1 MKFAMRNMMGIALL
15 AMLGL
20 AGCTA
25 ASGPTFSAY
34 SVALPD
40 GGQAY
45 RVICG
50 GVFEGPQVCQRE
62 AQQICHD
69 QAVHVLEG
77 VSPLDQTRRGAPDNR
92 ELTFQCGVP
101 PQEPAPVPVVQAAP
115 VAPQVLTLSGDASFD
130 TGKAILTPA
139 ARTRLD
145 SLIERTRGLKADTVT
160 VDGYTDSI
168 GSDAYNLDL
177 SRRRAESVVA
187 YLRTHG
193 LKADRFDA
201 HAFGKADPVASN
213 TTTAGRAQNRR
224 VEVRLSTIQIG
235 PGVQ

>member
-1 MKFAMRNMMGIALL
+1 MKFATRNMTGIGLL
-15 AMLGL
+15 VILGL

-50 GVFEGPQVCQRE
+50 GIFEGPQVCQRE
-62 AQQICHD
+62 AQKICRGRD
-69 QAVHVLEG
+69 VRVLEG
-77 VSPLDQTRRGAPDNR
+77 VSPLGQAHDGSPDNR

-101 PQEPAPVPVVQAAP
+101 PQAAPSPVPAPVP
-115 VAPQVLTLSGDASFD
+115 PQELTLSSDAAFD
-130 TGKAILTPA
+130 TGKATLTPVA
-139 ARTRLD
+139 QTQLD
-145 SLIERTRGLKADTVT
+145 HLIERIHGLKAETVT
-160 VDGYTDSI
+160 VNGYTDSV
-168 GSDAYNLDL
+168 GSDTYNLGL
-177 SRRRAESVVA
+177 SQRRVESVVA
-187 YLRTHG
+187 YLRKHG

-213 TTTAGRAQNRR
+213 ATAAGRAQNRR
-224 VEVRLSTIQIG
+224 VEVRLSTIQEG
-235 PGVQ
+235 PGAQ